1 MKFEILEKLYFRNN
15 EIRNIDILENYNLK
29 ELKELNLENNCIS
42 IIKISKKNKIQ
53 KIINIKFK

>member
-1 MKFEILEKLYFRNN
+1 MKFEILEKLYIRNN
-15 EIRNIDILENYNLK
+15 KIRNIDILENDNLK

-42 IIKISKKNKIQ
+42 IIKISKKKIQ